1 MSERSSVDLALLP
14 KQSFIEIV
22 LRACTRAMWL
32 LRRPFLL
39 HRVRQPV
46 IETIAG
52 RPFLLLPEVQNPV
65 VFRSG
70 AFFAEMLAKCDAPLP
85 GARALDLGTGSGIC
99 AIFAA
104 QGGYEVVAVDLNPK
118 AVRCARMN
126 AILNQ
131 LEGSITVRYG
141 DLFAPVLGE
150 KFDLVLFNPPFFRG
164 EPKDLFDMSWRSA
177 DVFERFA
184 AGLQDALTS
193 DGRALILLS
202 TDGEAEAMLAA
213 LKAHHFHIDVFA
225 RRNFYNEVMTIYSAR
240 PIA

>member
-1 MSERSSVDLALLP
+1 MVRVIGPGDFEHGCSREYRLSYPGPDTPGLERIMSERSSVDLALLP

-104 QGGYEVVAVDLNPK
+104 QGGYEVV
-118 AVRCARMN
+118 
-126 AILNQ
+126 
-131 LEGSITVRYG
+131 
-141 DLFAPVLGE
+141 
-150 KFDLVLFNPPFFRG
+150 
-164 EPKDLFDMSWRSA
+164 
-177 DVFERFA
+177 
-184 AGLQDALTS
+184 
-193 DGRALILLS
+193 
-202 TDGEAEAMLAA
+202 
-213 LKAHHFHIDVFA
+213 
-225 RRNFYNEVMTIYSAR
+225 
-240 PIA
+240 